1 MQTTINPAKNKTV
14 YTFPLNT
21 LEWNIVTPRK
31 RDLVEVIDDRLFY
44 ISDNRHSLTQL
55 INDIGYTTVKAEEI
69 LDRWDKESE
78 IFVALTLEGPSSKL
92 LKEFSAVADVDRT
105 YFHRIILLASPY
117 LRGTEYETKEVT
129 GATIVYADTDYDQ
142 ESPEERETR
151 QEFEDDQAWRRYLH
165 GH

>member
-1 MQTTINPAKNKTV
+1 M
-14 YTFPLNT
+14 
-21 LEWNIVTPRK
+21 
-31 RDLVEVIDDRLFY
+31 
-44 ISDNRHSLTQL
+44 
-55 INDIGYTTVKAEEI
+55 KAEET
-69 LDRWDKESE
+69 LNRWDKESE
-78 IFVALTLEGPSSKL
+78 ALVDLIIEGPSNTL
-92 LKEFSAVADVDRT
+92 LKKLSAVVSIDRT